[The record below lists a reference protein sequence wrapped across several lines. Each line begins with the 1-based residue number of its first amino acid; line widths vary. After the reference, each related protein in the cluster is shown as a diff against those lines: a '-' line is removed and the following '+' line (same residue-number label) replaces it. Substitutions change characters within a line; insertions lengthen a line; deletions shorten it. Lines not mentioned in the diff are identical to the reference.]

1 MLLIS
6 GHIIKKTWFYCKI
19 HVVFQSQKS
28 IVSSNWM
35 VLILAKRRQHIE
47 IYRKMESQNRKT
59 SSACKVRLGLYDQ
72 NSFEEFKTKDYEET
86 DRKRGRETVNTPKTF
101 TDSKVCLY
109 CDTDHLVSGNSKG
122 KADTLSFTHAVESE
136 FLYYYK

>member
-1 MLLIS
+1 
-6 GHIIKKTWFYCKI
+6 
-19 HVVFQSQKS
+19 
-28 IVSSNWM
+28 
-35 VLILAKRRQHIE
+35 
-47 IYRKMESQNRKT
+47 MESQNRKT

-109 CDTDHLVSGNSKG
+109 CDNLVSGNSKG

>member
-1 MLLIS
+1 M
-6 GHIIKKTWFYCKI
+6 
-19 HVVFQSQKS
+19 
-28 IVSSNWM
+28 
-35 VLILAKRRQHIE
+35 
-47 IYRKMESQNRKT
+47 
-59 SSACKVRLGLYDQ
+59 
-72 NSFEEFKTKDYEET
+72 
-86 DRKRGRETVNTPKTF
+86 NTPKTF